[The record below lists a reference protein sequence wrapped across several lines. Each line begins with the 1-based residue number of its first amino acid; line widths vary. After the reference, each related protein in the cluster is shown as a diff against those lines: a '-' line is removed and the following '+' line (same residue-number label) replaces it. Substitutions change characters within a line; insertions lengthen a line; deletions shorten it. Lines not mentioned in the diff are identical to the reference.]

1 MICVPQLPAP
11 LWKWNN
17 LFSKRCAW
25 KDPSGMGE
33 VRHTH
38 VTTLRVRVRLWK
50 NTSDATPLA
59 RFWSRLLFLLFFFNP
74 CFFFIIF
81 KIFTFGPHYAACRI
95 LVPWAGIWPTPP
107 ALESWSLNHW
117 TAWEGPS
124 YSWITPLLAFPST
137 RPCEIIPISLTGC
150 CKSSFLASYHFC
162 GYPLSPLPAL
172 HCLRGQLLLW
182 GTRPGRGVWKD
193 EICGSLITEV
203 DGWFL

>member
-1 MICVPQLPAP
+1 M
-11 LWKWNN
+11 
-17 LFSKRCAW
+17 
-25 KDPSGMGE
+25 
-33 VRHTH
+33 
-38 VTTLRVRVRLWK
+38 
-50 NTSDATPLA
+50 
-59 RFWSRLLFLLFFFNP
+59 FFFL
-74 CFFFIIF
+74 IF
-81 KIFTFGPHYAACRI
+81 KIFTFWPHYAACKI

-107 ALESWSLNHW
+107 ALEAWSLNHW

-182 GTRPGRGVWKD
+182 GARPGRGAWKD

-203 DGWFL
+203 DGWFLWTFEKGLNKKDTSSIFRLWISWGSGWSGDELSSDKAIC